1 MKLLRLL
8 PLFALA
14 GCTDPHFPINPSF
27 GNSVTANMAAQII
40 NPVPR
45 AVYPD
50 PTTNGK
56 RMSDAMQ
63 RYRTERVYPPIPPIE
78 AVVRQGLAPDQ
89 QLPPA
94 PPPTPGPMQ

>member
-14 GCTDPHFPINPSF
+14 GCTDPRLPLNPSF
-27 GNSVTANMAAQII
+27 GTAVTANMAAQII

-45 AVYPD
+45 AAYPA
-50 PTTNGK
+50 PTTDGR
-56 RMSDAMQ
+56 RMSDAME

-78 AVVRQGLAPDQ
+78 GVVKQGQADQ
-89 QLPPA
+89 PSAPA
-94 PPPTPGPMQ
+94 PASGPMQ